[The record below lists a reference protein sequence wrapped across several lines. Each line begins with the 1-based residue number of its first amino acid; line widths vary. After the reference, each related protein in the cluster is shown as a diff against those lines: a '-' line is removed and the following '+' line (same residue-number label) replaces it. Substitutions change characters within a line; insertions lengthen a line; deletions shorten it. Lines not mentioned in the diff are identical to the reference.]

1 MARRRLPSA
10 LLLLALVAGSG
21 CASFPQAP
29 PEVQERARAQPVL
42 SALLSVRVSGDA
54 VRGRAQ
60 TLVAFSR
67 PSSLRVE
74 IPSPTGARLVVVA
87 KDGALTAV
95 FPRAQA
101 LYLGHADPETLGALL
116 GVALGPGEI
125 MDLLVGLPPARLR
138 NVRFAWGPQLPERVE
153 ATLPDGTRLSARVR
167 EPETPGTLPPT
178 AFEAPLRPTY
188 RSVSLEEARDLLE
201 HL

>member
-1 MARRRLPSA
+1 MPRRRRPSA
-10 LLLLALVAGSG
+10 LLLLAGLCWSG

-29 PEVQERARAQPVL
+29 KDVQERARAQRIF
-42 SALLSVRVSGDA
+42 SAELSVRVSGDS

-60 TLVAFSR
+60 TLVAFAR

-74 IPSPTGARLVVVA
+74 IPSPTGLRLVVVT
-87 KDGALTAV
+87 KEGALTAV
-95 FPRAQA
+95 FPKAQA
-101 LYLGHADPETLGALL
+101 LYSGPATPETLGALL
-116 GVALGPGEI
+116 GIALAPGEI
-125 MDLLVGLPPARLR
+125 MDLLVGAAPLRLR
-138 NVRFAWGPQLPERVE
+138 DVRVAWGASLPERVE

-167 EPETPGTLPPT
+167 SPETPEALPPT
-178 AFEAPLRPTY
+178 AFEAPVRPSY